1 VKEYPSGVDPSAA
14 FPNFRIY
21 GLCGGIDLV
30 VPSVDDRIAVEI
42 MDEFHD
48 ALLQLVF
55 RADADVTEHGAG
67 GFCEEL
73 AETRRCP

>member
-1 VKEYPSGVDPSAA
+1 
-14 FPNFRIY
+14 
-21 GLCGGIDLV
+21 
-30 VPSVDDRIAVEI
+30 